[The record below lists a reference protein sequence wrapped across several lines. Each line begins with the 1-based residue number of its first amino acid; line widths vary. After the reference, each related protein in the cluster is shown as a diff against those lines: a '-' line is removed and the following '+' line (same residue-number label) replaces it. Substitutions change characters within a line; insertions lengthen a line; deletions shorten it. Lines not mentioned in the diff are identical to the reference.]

1 MSYLLDTSVLA
12 RLANTSDGQYSLA
25 IGAVVELHRHNEV
38 LSITPQ
44 VLIEFRSVA
53 TRPKE
58 FNGLG
63 MTVAEASAQTAIFEA
78 VFPLLPETSDIF
90 PAWKQIVE
98 ALGVVGKQVHDARLL
113 AVCHVHGIPDLL
125 TFNVGHFSRLATSRP
140 KVNVVAPQ
148 AVVSGD

>member
-1 MSYLLDTSVLA
+1 VSYLIDTSVLA

-25 IGAVVELHRHNEV
+25 LSAVVELHRRDEV
-38 LSITPQ
+38 LYITPQ

-63 MTVAEASAQTAIFEA
+63 MTVAEAGAQAAIFEA
-78 VFPLLPETSDIF
+78 VFPLLPETSDVF
-90 PAWKQIVE
+90 PAWKQIVD

-113 AVCHVHGIPDLL
+113 AICHVHGVPDLL
-125 TFNVGHFSRLATSRP
+125 TFNVGHFSRMALSGP
-140 KVNVVAPQ
+140 KVNVAAPH